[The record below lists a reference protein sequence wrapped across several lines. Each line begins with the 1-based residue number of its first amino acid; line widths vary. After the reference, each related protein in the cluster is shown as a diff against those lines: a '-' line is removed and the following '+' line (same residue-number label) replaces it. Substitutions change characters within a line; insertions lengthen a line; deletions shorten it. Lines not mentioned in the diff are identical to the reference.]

1 MAAGWPRR
9 MVAATT
15 LPLAIV
21 IGALAGAAV
30 VVLIGRL
37 LSGIDLTAM
46 LGGRLPWYTTR
57 AAAVTAYLLLSASTL
72 LGLSISTRALDR
84 LLSRATAFALHE
96 WLSWTALAAV
106 LLHVG
111 ALLVDTFQPF
121 SFTQV
126 LLPFSASYRQ
136 VATGIGTLSLYLMA
150 TITVSFYLR
159 ARIGQQAWRTLHFG
173 SFALYVLASI
183 HGIFSGVS
191 QDIAWMQ
198 WVYIGST
205 TLVFAL
211 FAARILAGKRGKQTR
226 REPRQ
231 APTGEL
237 RGAA

>member
-1 MAAGWPRR
+1 MTAGWPRK
-9 MVAATT
+9 VAAAAT

-21 IGALAGAAV
+21 IGALAGAAA

-37 LSGIDLTAM
+37 LSGIDLASM

-57 AAAVTAYLLLSASTL
+57 AAAITAYLLLSASTL

-121 SFTQV
+121 SVSQV
-126 LLPFSASYRQ
+126 LVPFSASYRQ
-136 VATGIGTLSLYLMA
+136 MATGIGTLSLYLMA
-150 TITVSFYLR
+150 TITISFYLR
-159 ARIGQQAWRTLHFG
+159 SRIGQKAWRTLHFG
-173 SFALYVLASI
+173 SFALYVLASV
-183 HGIFSGVS
+183 HGIFSGAS
-191 QDIAWMQ
+191 QDMAWMQ

-211 FAARILAGKRGKQTR
+211 LAARILAGKRGKQTR
-226 REPRQ
+226 RDLRQ
-231 APTGEL
+231 PTAGEL
-237 RGAA
+237 RGAT